1 MPTDFLA
8 SAVIGA
14 LAQLV
19 DGALGMAYGVTS
31 AALLLALGLPP
42 ALASASVHY
51 AETFTCGASG
61 VSHLVAGNV
70 LRRLFW
76 SLVIPGAIGA
86 TLGAYVVTHVPPA
99 WMKLALTPYLLAMGV
114 FLLVRPFRSRRL
126 HDETPRG
133 TRPLG
138 LIAGFA
144 DAVAGGG
151 WSALTVTTLVARG
164 VRPRMVIGTV
174 HLAKCVVSA
183 VASVTFFMQVG
194 VPHGASVIG
203 LIAGGVVAAPVSALL
218 ARKMPPRV
226 ATILAAVAVLGIG
239 LNNMAHAF
247 FAH

>member
-1 MPTDFLA
+1 MLPDFLT
-8 SAVIGA
+8 SAFIGV

-31 AALLLALGLPP
+31 AALLLALGMPP

-61 VSHLVAGNV
+61 ISHLLAGNV

-76 SLVIPGAIGA
+76 RLVIPGAIGA
-86 TLGAYVVTHVPPA
+86 IIGVLVVSHVPPA
-99 WMKLALTPYLLAMGV
+99 WMKLVLTPYLIGMGL
-114 FLLVRPFRSRRL
+114 FLLLRPYRGRRL
-126 HDETPRG
+126 HDDTPAL

-138 LIAGFA
+138 LAAGFA

-151 WSALTVTTLVARG
+151 WSALTVTTLVAHG

-183 VASVTFFMQVG
+183 VASVIFLTQVG
-194 VPHGASVIG
+194 LPHGASVLG
-203 LIAGGVVAAPVSALL
+203 LIAGGVVAAPLSALL
-218 ARKMPPRV
+218 ARRMPPRA
-226 ATILAAVAVLGIG
+226 ATILAALAVLAIG
-239 LNNMAHAF
+239 LNNVAHSLLS
-247 FAH
+247 H

>member
-1 MPTDFLA
+1 MLTDFLA
-8 SAVIGA
+8 SALIGV

-31 AALLLALGLPP
+31 AALLLTLGVPP

-61 VSHLVAGNV
+61 ISHLLAGNV

-76 SLVIPGAIGA
+76 GLVIPGAIGA
-86 TLGAYVVTHVPPA
+86 TLGAYVVSHVPPE
-99 WMKLALTPYLLAMGV
+99 WMKLALTPYLIGMGV
-114 FLLVRPFRSRRL
+114 FLLLRPIRRQRL
-126 HDETPRG
+126 HEETPRL

-138 LIAGFA
+138 LVAGFA

-164 VRPRMVIGTV
+164 LRPRMVIGTV

-183 VASVTFFMQVG
+183 VASISFLVQVG
-194 VPHGASVIG
+194 LPHGASVLG
-203 LIAGGVVAAPVSALL
+203 LIAGGVVAAPASALL
-218 ARKMPPRV
+218 ARRMPPRL
-226 ATILAAVAVLGIG
+226 ATVLAALAVLAIG
-239 LNNMAHAF
+239 LNNVARGWLAH
-247 FAH
+247 